1 MRKDWLKMARVLG
14 ICPTIDSPI
23 KSNDGYLI
31 RFRPKYGYLSSKQLS
46 ILADAI
52 SSFGSNFIELT
63 SRANITVRGL
73 QKKHLEQLSNF
84 LNQAGIIN
92 AAEKKENI
100 SNIIYSPF
108 STKNKKLTQKIASI
122 LEDNLNNIPK
132 PHKKFGIAVDLGE
145 VASLQETNAD
155 LRIETNKEKNLI
167 LRIDGSDRGIVVEPE
182 TLIEKIEMIL
192 SNVMALSLIHI

>member
-1 MRKDWLKMARVLG
+1 MRKDWLIMARVLG

-31 RFRPKYGYLSSKQLS
+31 RFRPKYGSLSSKQLS

-52 SSFGSNFIELT
+52 SSYGSNFIELPT
-63 SRANITVRGL
+63 RANLTVRAL

-108 STKNKKLTQKIASI
+108 STKNKKLTQ
-122 LEDNLNNIPK
+122 
-132 PHKKFGIAVDLGE
+132 
-145 VASLQETNAD
+145 
-155 LRIETNKEKNLI
+155 
-167 LRIDGSDRGIVVEPE
+167 
-182 TLIEKIEMIL
+182 TLKQ
-192 SNVMALSLIHI
+192 

>member
-73 QKKHLEQLSNF
+73 QKKNILNSYQISSIRPVLLMLLKKRRIFQISFIVLF
-84 LNQAGIIN
+84 LR
-92 AAEKKENI
+92 KL
-100 SNIIYSPF
+100 
-108 STKNKKLTQKIASI
+108 KN
-122 LEDNLNNIPK
+122 
-132 PHKKFGIAVDLGE
+132 
-145 VASLQETNAD
+145 
-155 LRIETNKEKNLI
+155 
-167 LRIDGSDRGIVVEPE
+167 
-182 TLIEKIEMIL
+182 
-192 SNVMALSLIHI
+192 

>member
-23 KSNDGYLI
+23 KSKDGYLI

-52 SSFGSNFIELT
+52 SNFGSGYIELT
-63 SRANITVRGL
+63 SRANITIRSL

-108 STKNKKLTQKIASI
+108 STKNKKLMQ
-122 LEDNLNNIPK
+122 
-132 PHKKFGIAVDLGE
+132 
-145 VASLQETNAD
+145 
-155 LRIETNKEKNLI
+155 
-167 LRIDGSDRGIVVEPE
+167 
-182 TLIEKIEMIL
+182 
-192 SNVMALSLIHI
+192 

>member
-108 STKNKKLTQKIASI
+108 STKTKKLTQKFFSFRRKRTINDI
-122 LEDNLNNIPK
+122 
-132 PHKKFGIAVDLGE
+132 
-145 VASLQETNAD
+145 
-155 LRIETNKEKNLI
+155 
-167 LRIDGSDRGIVVEPE
+167 
-182 TLIEKIEMIL
+182 
-192 SNVMALSLIHI
+192 

>member
-92 AAEKKENI
+92 AAEKTV
-100 SNIIYSPF
+100 SY
-108 STKNKKLTQKIASI
+108 THLTLPTS
-122 LEDNLNNIPK
+122 
-132 PHKKFGIAVDLGE
+132 G
-145 VASLQETNAD
+145 
-155 LRIETNKEKNLI
+155 
-167 LRIDGSDRGIVVEPE
+167 
-182 TLIEKIEMIL
+182 
-192 SNVMALSLIHI
+192 